1 MITLKN
7 DFHKTY
13 VNLIPKNDRLS
24 LRQIK
29 RAKKELC
36 GVKGCTCSGSTGTRG
51 NQDYSIEPI
60 YDNSNLTH
68 GLVHES
74 KKNVSPKSLNTA
86 WLDPFTGTLKYDND
100 K

>member
-1 MITLKN
+1 MITLTN
-7 DFHKTY
+7 DFHNTV

-36 GVKGCTCSGSTGTRG
+36 GIDGCTCSGSTGTRG
-51 NQDYSIEPI
+51 DQDYSVELI
-60 YDNSNLTH
+60 YDNKGLTH
-68 GLVHES
+68 GWVYEN

-86 WLDPFTGTLKYDND
+86 WLDPFTGSIKYDNM
-100 K
+100 